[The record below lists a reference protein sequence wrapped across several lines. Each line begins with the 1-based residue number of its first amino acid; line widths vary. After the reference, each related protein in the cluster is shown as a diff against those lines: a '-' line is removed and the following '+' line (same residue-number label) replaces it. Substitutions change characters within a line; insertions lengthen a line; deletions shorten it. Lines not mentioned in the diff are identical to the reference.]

1 MTELT
6 QTFAALSDQTR
17 LQLVEHMM
25 AEGEQPAGALTELV
39 SMTAPAVSRHLKVLR
54 AAGIIKQRAE
64 GTHRYY
70 SVRPEAL
77 RSISDWTISHKA
89 FWSNSLERLDTL
101 LALDPDKEDL
111 E

>member
-1 MTELT
+1 MTDLT
-6 QTFAALSDQTR
+6 QTFAALSDKTR
-17 LQLVEHMM
+17 LKLVERMM

-54 AAGIIKQRAE
+54 VAGIIEQRAE

-77 RSISDWTISHKA
+77 RSISDWTISHKD
-89 FWSNSLERLDTL
+89 FWSGSLDKLDTL
-101 LALDPDKEDL
+101 LALDPEGEDS
-111 E
+111 